1 MIAMVAS
8 WTSTKAKI
16 QSWVYQHGKAL
27 CAEMLHGKA
36 LVDTVCCKGCKHKI
50 TICKH
55 FSMPSQ
61 CKSKLHISGNVH
73 TWNLKRF
80 WPSWPYSC
88 WPFLLLSKGLSKM
101 FLAQLWHC
109 SWELELGSHSLSW
122 PCGPPCCH
130 LGFSPN
136 EKMAPKYLFSFPSPP
151 LVEWSGTWNHLGN
164 ESKSCWLSLLSHGL
178 VGPWGKSSACPWQR
192 SCWQRHQKTF
202 LQLPLNLL
210 ATGSSVESN

>member
-1 MIAMVAS
+1 MASTSVPHTLVLLQQIFWHGGGIAMPRNGPRLGNDCHGGILNQH
-8 WTSTKAKI
+8 KAKI

-109 SWELELGSHSLSW
+109 S
-122 PCGPPCCH
+122 
-130 LGFSPN
+130 
-136 EKMAPKYLFSFPSPP
+136 
-151 LVEWSGTWNHLGN
+151 
-164 ESKSCWLSLLSHGL
+164 
-178 VGPWGKSSACPWQR
+178 
-192 SCWQRHQKTF
+192 
-202 LQLPLNLL
+202 
-210 ATGSSVESN
+210 